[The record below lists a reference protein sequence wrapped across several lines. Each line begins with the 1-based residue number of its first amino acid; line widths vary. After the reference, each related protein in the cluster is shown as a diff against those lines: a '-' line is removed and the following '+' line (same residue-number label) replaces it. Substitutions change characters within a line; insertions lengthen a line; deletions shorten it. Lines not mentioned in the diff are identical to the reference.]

1 MPSPSFLAPFLIMLR
16 EGIEAALIVGIISS
30 YLKQTGR
37 AGAMRWV
44 WLGIGLAVALC
55 AAVAMVIQYGGHE
68 YPQKQQELIEAVV
81 AIIAVVILTGMVFW
95 MKKAGRHMKAGLQQ
109 SIDRAMARGD
119 RWTWALV
126 GMAFL
131 AVAREGLESLFFLL
145 AIVQQD
151 ATGHAIAGAAL
162 GLAVAVALGVGLYHG
177 SVRMN
182 LQLFFR
188 WTGVLIIFVAA
199 GLAAAAL
206 KSLHEAGIWN
216 QLQALAFD
224 WTQTLPVYS
233 LGGSVLAAVF
243 GYNDHPTVGEVAV
256 YLLYLLPV
264 LFLYFRADRQAARQV
279 AGAR

>member
-1 MPSPSFLAPFLIMLR
+1 MLTPSFVAPFLIMLR
-16 EGIEAALIVGIISS
+16 EGIEAALIVGIIAS

-37 AGAMRWV
+37 GDAMRWV
-44 WLGIGLAVALC
+44 WLGIALAVAAC
-55 AAVAMVIQYGGHE
+55 VAVAMAIQHGGHE

-81 AIIAVVILTGMVFW
+81 AIIAVVVLTGMVFW
-95 MKKAGRHMKAGLQQ
+95 MKKAGRGMKAGLQQ

-151 ATGHAIAGAAL
+151 TTGTAITGAAL
-162 GLAVAVALGVGLYHG
+162 GLLVAIALGVGLYHG

-182 LQLFFR
+182 LQVFFR
-188 WTGVLIIFVAA
+188 WTGVLIILVAA
-199 GLAAAAL
+199 GLAAGAL

-224 WTQTLPVYS
+224 WTQVLPVYS
-233 LGGSVLAAVF
+233 LVGSLLAAVF

-256 YLLYLLPV
+256 YLLYLVPV
-264 LFLYFRADRQAARQV
+264 LFLYFRADRQAAR
-279 AGAR
+279 AR